1 MKKKV
6 QKLDILQKV
15 ENVEKIKPDPE
26 PENPVEVKEESEEE
40 QIDPAVA
47 AEEIR
52 L

>member
-1 MKKKV
+1 M
-6 QKLDILQKV
+6 
-15 ENVEKIKPDPE
+15 EKIKPEPE
-26 PENPVEVKEESEEE
+26 PENPVEAKEESEEE